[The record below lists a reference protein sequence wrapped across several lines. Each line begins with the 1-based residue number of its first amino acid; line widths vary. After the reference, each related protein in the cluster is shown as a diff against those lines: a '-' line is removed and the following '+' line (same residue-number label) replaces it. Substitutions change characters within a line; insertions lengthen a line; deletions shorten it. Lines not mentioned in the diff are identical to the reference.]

1 MQTTN
6 EVIGYRVVRSNNECY
21 SDEYVHFSESRG
33 NFTSVAEP
41 TPIARGDAFRR
52 LASYLDLNPGEDM
65 NDFVVVPVQRVLTPM
80 ETATKE
86 LSGLLS
92 SLCSRHGLSL
102 GLSQD
107 QIERKIASE
116 LSELGASPVVDR
128 INGILAGR

>member
-21 SDEYVHFSESRG
+21 SDEYVHYTSSRG
-33 NFTSVAEP
+33 NYTSVAEP
-41 TPIARGDAFRR
+41 APIPRGDAFRR
-52 LASYLDLNPGEDM
+52 LASFLDQNPQANMD
-65 NDFVVVPVQRVLTPM
+65 DFVVAPVYRVLTPM

-92 SLCSRHGLSL
+92 SLCSRHGLNL

-107 QIERKIASE
+107 QIEAKIAGE
-116 LSELGASPVVDR
+116 LKELGASPVVDR
-128 INGILAGR
+128 INSFLGR